1 MIKTIKNPRK
11 GVTLIELVI
20 ALSVIF
26 IITVAAI
33 SIIHSAIK
41 IEVRAAS
48 IIEANN
54 TAESIVEIFRYS
66 EDNEEFKL
74 LCDSFFDV
82 VVEKDDLIYNHY
94 ENIEEDNEY
103 LTEYMIDKGA
113 YSIYIYYYY
122 AKPVVNNPNYGYK
135 IEIDAYH
142 EDGTQIYNETITFI
156 KGQ

>member
-1 MIKTIKNPRK
+1 MIKTIKSPRK
-11 GVTLIELVI
+11 GVTIIELVI

-66 EDNEEFKL
+66 KDSDDFLELGGLLDNSFSVYSDNENEKIYEITRGAYYIDIK
-74 LCDSFFDV
+74 CYYTKVIVNIENED
-82 VVEKDDLIYNHY
+82 VEK
-94 ENIEEDNEY
+94 Y
-103 LTEYMIDKGA
+103 L
-113 YSIYIYYYY
+113 
-122 AKPVVNNPNYGYK
+122 GYK